1 MSAQRFDMGKQF
13 SAEEIFR
20 LIDNQ
25 SVNVKEGVR
34 LIETYALTKANEAI
48 EALRNDAGLHYSA
61 EVEVAG

>member
-1 MSAQRFDMGKQF
+1 MRKDF

-48 EALRNDAGLHYSA
+48 EALRNDASLRYDA
-61 EVEVAG
+61 EVESAG

>member
-1 MSAQRFDMGKQF
+1 MGKQF

-25 SVNVKEGVR
+25 SVNVKEGAR

-48 EALRNDAGLHYSA
+48 EALRNDAGLRYDA
-61 EVEVAG
+61 EVESAG